1 MKWVMLLEQ
10 LRGCKL
16 IVNYLNEDI
25 LDIVS
30 MEETIL
36 FYLALVSFLL
46 GVNRCCLVKLD
57 SRGALKVLSDKSR
70 R

>member
-10 LRGCKL
+10 IRGCKL
-16 IVNYLNEDI
+16 IVNYLNEGI
-25 LDIVS
+25 LGIVS

-36 FYLALVSFLL
+36 FYLALVSFSL
-46 GVNRCCLVKLD
+46 GVNRCLVKLD

-70 R
+70 T